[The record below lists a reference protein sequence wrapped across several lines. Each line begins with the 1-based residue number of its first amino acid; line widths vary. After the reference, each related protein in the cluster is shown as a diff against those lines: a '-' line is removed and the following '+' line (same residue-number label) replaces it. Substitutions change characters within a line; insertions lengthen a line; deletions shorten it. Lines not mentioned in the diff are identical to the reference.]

1 MVDIG
6 SIVWLVIVAAIWGLS
21 TPLLRYGSAGI
32 ENVSGRNFIC
42 QWLAELKFLSTN
54 WKYIFPFL
62 INQSG
67 SAVYALTLGSADL
80 SLAVPLTNSLT
91 FIFVS
96 ISGRLLG
103 EREGKSVSYVGMTL
117 VVAGVTLCVL
127 DRAWK

>member
-1 MVDIG
+1 MCG
-6 SIVWLVIVAAIWGLS
+6 SIAWLIVVAAVWGFS
-21 TPLLRYGSAGI
+21 TPLIRHGSAGI
-32 ENVSGRNFIC
+32 ENITCSNPLS
-42 QWLAELKFLSTN
+42 QWLAELRFLATN

-67 SAVYALTLGSADL
+67 SALYTLALGSADL

-103 EREGKSVSYVGMTL
+103 EKGEKSASYLGMTF
-117 VVAGVTLCVL
+117 VAAGVTLCVL
-127 DRAWK
+127 ESTLK

>member
-1 MVDIG
+1 MVNIA
-6 SIVWLVIVAAIWGLS
+6 SILWLIIVAAIWGLS
-21 TPLLRYGSAGI
+21 TPLLRHGSAGI
-32 ENVSGRNFIC
+32 ENVSADNLLS
-42 QWLAELKFLSTN
+42 QWLAELKFLILN

-67 SAVYALTLGSADL
+67 SAVYALALGSADL

-103 EREGKSVSYVGMTL
+103 EAGGKSVSYLGMTL